1 MVLAMDKIYRPQ
13 LWWNKNDKERQQNL
27 RGYSATLPTTHT
39 GLQQEVCDGWNWTE
53 EWTVET

>member
-1 MVLAMDKIYRPQ
+1 MDKIYRPQ
-13 LWWNKNDKERQQNL
+13 LSWNNNDKERQQNL